1 MKTNIE
7 RLAERLLDMTVAEV
21 ESVLAMFS
29 TAEREV
35 IVAAICDGWHGRNAK
50 EKDNPSVG
58 RADSSLYTKEPTRRA
73 QTNEPIKLWQYQG
86 LVYVIRDGVL
96 HIFPKMLDAL
106 IYLEIIRTLF
116 TPRYKAVTVRDH
128 LHPVTSLCDPTPIV
142 KRKVIHIRIGEAEA
156 GLFGDT

>member
-7 RLAERLLDMTVAEV
+7 RLAERLLDMTVPEV
-21 ESVLAMFS
+21 EAVLGMFS

-35 IVAAICDGWHGRNAK
+35 IVSEICRAWHGRNAK
-50 EKDNPSVG
+50 GKMQNAKLNAERGVRGDAVAAPSH
-58 RADSSLYTKEPTRRA
+58 EE
-73 QTNEPIKLWQYQG
+73 NPIKLWQYHG

-116 TPRYKAVTVRDH
+116 TPRYRAVTVRDH
-128 LHPVTSLCDPTPIV
+128 LHPVTSLCDPTPII
-142 KRKVIHIRIGEAEA
+142 KRKVIHIRVAEGEIG
-156 GLFGDT
+156 

>member
-7 RLAERLLDMTVAEV
+7 RLAERLLDMTVPEV
-21 ESVLAMFS
+21 ESVMALFS
-29 TAEREV
+29 AAEREA
-35 IVAAICDGWHGRNAK
+35 IVAEICRAWHGRNA
-50 EKDNPSVG
+50 
-58 RADSSLYTKEPTRRA
+58 RATVREPEGFSAYSTE
-73 QTNEPIKLWQYQG
+73 NPIKLWQYQG

-106 IYLEIIRTLF
+106 IYLEIVRTLF

-142 KRKVIHIRIGEAEA
+142 KRKVIHIRIGEAE
-156 GLFGDT
+156 